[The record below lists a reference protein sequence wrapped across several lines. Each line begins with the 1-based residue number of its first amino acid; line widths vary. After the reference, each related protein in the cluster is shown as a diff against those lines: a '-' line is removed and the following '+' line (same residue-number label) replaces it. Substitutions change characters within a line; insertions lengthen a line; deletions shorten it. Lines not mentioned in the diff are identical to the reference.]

1 MHLIKKLTLSAIAL
15 IMAFSAQAQLNTLPV
30 KTVNG
35 REYYYYKVKKQETL
49 YSLSHR
55 FGISREDFVRYNP
68 TADDGLKEGQELLFP
83 VSLASKPAETKTRPA
98 AQKPQSN
105 TENRQ
110 SSSPSTIA
118 THIVAHGETA
128 YGVSS
133 AYGMTL
139 EQFYTLNPSTRDG
152 LREGQQVKV
161 LVKGVASSTAA
172 AGRHTIAPHETLYK
186 IARDHGITITQL
198 LLANP
203 DLDENH
209 YEAGQ
214 VIMVPAATLK
224 EDVAEATH
232 QQPADQQPVTE
243 QPVAAEIPAWPVADK
258 PSPEA
263 LNERPMVIAVA
274 LPFMAQESN
283 RPKSAVSATEFYK
296 GPLIAVDS
304 LGNQGRPVKILAYD
318 TKGTVEGAKSVL
330 NDPHLS
336 SADIIIGPD
345 KPDQFQLFAQYA
357 KEHGINIM
365 NLFVVKDESYRQNPY
380 VMHANITHTDMYNK
394 ATDYYLKSAPTAMI
408 VVLKRK
414 DGQTDKKEFIDML
427 RLKASRDGRK
437 VVELEFTGTLTAGN
451 LEALPEAANIVF
463 IPISS
468 KSEELS
474 RILPAIETF
483 KKEKAE
489 SEIRLFGYPEWLVI
503 RNDLLDKMYTVD
515 TQLFSRFYSVAD
527 DYETNAL
534 NSSFVHWY
542 GSPMASTVPRQG
554 AYGFDTGVFIIK
566 ALNANNGDFNQY
578 TPVYDGVQNA
588 FNFIRIPGGG
598 RINNELFILH
608 YTPSKT
614 ITKQGI

>member
-172 AGRHTIAPHETLYK
+172 AGRHTMAPHETLYK

-232 QQPADQQPVTE
+232 QQPADQQPVT
-243 QPVAAEIPAWPVADK
+243 QTPVRSRAGAARPR
-258 PSPEA
+258 SP
-263 LNERPMVIAVA
+263 PG
-274 LPFMAQESN
+274 
-283 RPKSAVSATEFYK
+283 FYK
-296 GPLIAVDS
+296 GLLNAVDS

-468 KSEELS
+468 KGEELS

>member
-296 GPLIAVDS
+296 G
-304 LGNQGRPVKILAYD
+304 
-318 TKGTVEGAKSVL
+318 
-330 NDPHLS
+330 
-336 SADIIIGPD
+336 
-345 KPDQFQLFAQYA
+345 
-357 KEHGINIM
+357 
-365 NLFVVKDESYRQNPY
+365 
-380 VMHANITHTDMYNK
+380 
-394 ATDYYLKSAPTAMI
+394 
-408 VVLKRK
+408 
-414 DGQTDKKEFIDML
+414 
-427 RLKASRDGRK
+427 
-437 VVELEFTGTLTAGN
+437 
-451 LEALPEAANIVF
+451 
-463 IPISS
+463 
-468 KSEELS
+468 
-474 RILPAIETF
+474 
-483 KKEKAE
+483 
-489 SEIRLFGYPEWLVI
+489 
-503 RNDLLDKMYTVD
+503 
-515 TQLFSRFYSVAD
+515 
-527 DYETNAL
+527 
-534 NSSFVHWY
+534 
-542 GSPMASTVPRQG
+542 
-554 AYGFDTGVFIIK
+554 
-566 ALNANNGDFNQY
+566 
-578 TPVYDGVQNA
+578 
-588 FNFIRIPGGG
+588 
-598 RINNELFILH
+598 LH
-608 YTPSKT
+608 CRR
-614 ITKQGI
+614 

>member
-1 MHLIKKLTLSAIAL
+1 MTHLIKKLTLSAIAL
-15 IMAFSAQAQLNTLPV
+15 LMTFSAQAQLNTLPV
-30 KTVNG
+30 KTING
-35 REYYYYKVKKQETL
+35 REYYYYRVKKQETL

-68 TADDGLKEGQELLFP
+68 TADDGLKENQELLFP
-83 VSLASKPAETKTRPA
+83 VALASKPAESKT
-98 AQKPQSN
+98 KPQSRP
-105 TENRQ
+105 EIRQ
-110 SSSPSTIA
+110 SASPSTLS
-118 THIVAHGETA
+118 THIVARGETA
-128 YGVSS
+128 YGVS
-133 AYGMTL
+133 AAHGMTL

-152 LREGQQVKV
+152 LREGQQVRV

-186 IARDHGITITQL
+186 IARDHDITITQL

-224 EDVAEATH
+224 ENVVAEVSH
-232 QQPADQQPVTE
+232 QQPAVT
-243 QPVAAEIPAWPVADK
+243 QPVAEEPVAEVPAWPVADK

-263 LNERPMVIAVA
+263 LNDHPIVIAVA
-274 LPFMAQESN
+274 LPFMAHESN
-283 RPKSAVSATEFYK
+283 RPKSAISATEFYK
-296 GPLIAVDS
+296 GLLVAVDS
-304 LGNQGRPVKILAYD
+304 LGNQGRPIKILAYD

-365 NLFVVKDESYRQNPY
+365 NLFVVKDEAYRQNPY

-394 ATDYYLKSAPTAMI
+394 ATDYYLKSSPKAMI

-427 RLKASRDGRK
+427 RAKASRDGRK
-437 VVELEFTGTLTAGN
+437 LVELEFTGTLTAGN
-451 LEALPEAANIVF
+451 LEALPEAADIAF

-468 KSEELS
+468 KSDELS
-474 RILPAIETF
+474 RILPAIESF
-483 KKEKAE
+483 KKDKAE

-503 RNDLLDKMYTVD
+503 RNDLLDKMYAVD
-515 TQLFSRFYSVAD
+515 THLFSRFYSVAD

-534 NSSFVHWY
+534 DSSFVRWY

-554 AYGFDTGVFIIK
+554 AYGFDTGVFLIK

-598 RINNELFILH
+598 RINNELFILR